1 MDSFLGEIKL
11 FPYNFAPQNW
21 AVCNGALLQI
31 SSNTALFSLLGTMY
45 GGDGQTT
52 FGLPNLTAANPL
64 ASEGGVGYSICIN
77 GIYPSRE

>member
-1 MDSFLGEIKL
+1 MGEIKL

-21 AVCNGALLQI
+21 AQCNGQLMQI
-31 SSNTALFSLLGTMY
+31 SQNTAVFSLVGTMY

-64 ASEGGVGYSICIN
+64 ASEGAVGYCICIS
-77 GIYPSRE
+77 GIYPQRNEG

>member
-1 MDSFLGEIKL
+1 MESFLGEITL